1 MQTIESKSTS
11 LDSLPQQQS
20 NEDGQ
25 QKLVQEI
32 LQEIKDE
39 PQNNMQQYQMDPSV
53 NMSGPAGQMP
63 TQDEIRD
70 MQQMQQMQEQQMQ
83 EQQMQEQLLNHTSKS
98 ISLADKLMDNSKET
112 ILATVLFLLLS
123 QPFLNKA
130 LAKIPQALT
139 ETGDCSM
146 IGLLLKTV
154 LFAAIF
160 LAIKTLAL

>member
-1 MQTIESKSTS
+1 
-11 LDSLPQQQS
+11 
-20 NEDGQ
+20 
-25 QKLVQEI
+25 
-32 LQEIKDE
+32 
-39 PQNNMQQYQMDPSV
+39 
-53 NMSGPAGQMP
+53 
-63 TQDEIRD
+63 
-70 MQQMQQMQEQQMQ
+70 MQ

-160 LAIKTLAL
+160 LILKHLLYKYFSFFNSNFFKKNICI